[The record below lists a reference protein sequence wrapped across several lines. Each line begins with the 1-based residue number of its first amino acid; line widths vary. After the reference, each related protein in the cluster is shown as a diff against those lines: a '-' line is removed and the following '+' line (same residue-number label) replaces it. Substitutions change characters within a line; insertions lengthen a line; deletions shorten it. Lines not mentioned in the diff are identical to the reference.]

1 MHKQLLYVYQ
11 IMKKIVFISLF
22 SVVITL
28 FNCSEMKS
36 ELIYLKNLKN
46 NISSTYDLK
55 NITVK
60 MTSNNHLKIILEN
73 SRLNKYSPQDKREL
87 AKQIGILALKN
98 VEDNTK
104 IEKGVLIFL
113 DSSNGPISK
122 TSDSTS
128 YNLFTQ

>member
-1 MHKQLLYVYQ
+1 
-11 IMKKIVFISLF
+11 
-22 SVVITL
+22 
-28 FNCSEMKS
+28 
-36 ELIYLKNLKN
+36 
-46 NISSTYDLK
+46 
-55 NITVK
+55 
-60 MTSNNHLKIILEN
+60 MTTNNHLKIILEN
-73 SRLNKYSPQDKREL
+73 SRMNKYSPQDKREL